1 MPTFAASLK
10 NDDGDD
16 RWLVEERQCSQRKP
30 NEDAAFVPSGRGGRL
45 REEEHE
51 Y

>member
-16 RWLVEERQCSQRKP
+16 NWLVEERQCGQRKP
-30 NEDAAFVPSGRGGRL
+30 NEDAAFVL
-45 REEEHE
+45 CA
-51 Y
+51 

>member
-16 RWLVEERQCSQRKP
+16 RWLVEERQRGQRKP
-30 NEDAAFVPSGRGGRL
+30 NEDAALVPSGPGGRL
-45 REEEHE
+45 RE
-51 Y
+51 

>member
-16 RWLVEERQCSQRKP
+16 RWLVEERQCGQRKP
-30 NEDAAFVPSGRGGRL
+30 NEDAASVPSGRGGRL
-45 REEEHE
+45 REEHE